1 MPMTSNWMRPCWTV
15 EERPMPRLEA
25 HCSARVLEVLVHKVH
40 QHMGVDFAGRRG
52 VDLLRRLHL
61 LAMELEIDDVGPW
74 LENLA
79 FADWSEAQL
88 QVLTPAFTVGETY
101 FCRDAEAFTW
111 LTQHHLVPLIARRRR
126 AGQRYLRL
134 WSAACCTGEEA
145 YSLLFLLDQLL
156 GAESQAWTLEL
167 IASDINAAF
176 LARAELGTYGQNAF
190 RRNEDSFR
198 TRHFQAVERSWQVKP
213 QWRGRIRFIQHNL
226 ANAPLPNPGLGLAE
240 VDLILCRNVL
250 MYFSAERAANTLARL
265 LACLTTG
272 GLLLLSAV
280 EAGLAT
286 QARSE

>member
-1 MPMTSNWMRPCWTV
+1 MTRH
-15 EERPMPRLEA
+15 EPR
-25 HCSARVLEVLVHKVH
+25 CSPRVLEVLVHKVH
-40 QHMGVDFAGRRG
+40 QHMGVDFAGPRG
-52 VDLLRRLHL
+52 VDLLRRLQL
-61 LAMELEIDDVGPW
+61 LAMELEVGDVGLW

-111 LTQHHLVPLIARRRR
+111 LTQHHLLPLIARRRL

-156 GAESQAWTLEL
+156 GAQSQDWTLEL

-176 LARAELGTYGQNAF
+176 LARAELGAYGQNAF

-198 TRHFQAVERSWQVKP
+198 TRHFQPVGRTWQVKP
-213 QWRGRIRFIQHNL
+213 R
-226 ANAPLPNPGLGLAE
+226 
-240 VDLILCRNVL
+240 
-250 MYFSAERAANTLARL
+250 
-265 LACLTTG
+265 
-272 GLLLLSAV
+272 
-280 EAGLAT
+280 
-286 QARSE
+286 